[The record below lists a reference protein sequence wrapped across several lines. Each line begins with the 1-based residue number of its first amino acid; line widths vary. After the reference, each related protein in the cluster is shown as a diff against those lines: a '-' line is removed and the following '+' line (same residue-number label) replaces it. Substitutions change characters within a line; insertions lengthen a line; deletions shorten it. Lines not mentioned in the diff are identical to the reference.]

1 MSCKTNFA
9 ARRNHNESETLVNKK
24 AFLNVSM
31 LSTFHALFQMISNG
45 VTFLSTLQTSAN
57 DCSNRVVSTSDPLRV
72 VDPSNFVDQSEV
84 VELSDFVDQREVVDL
99 SNNNHDDD
107 GGDNDISEDVSI
119 ESPSTYKEE
128 ISSFDLKSIEHTFSS
143 NLKPVELK
151 FSSNLKQTDPKFT
164 SIKKPVDLRNLES
177 SAHMKPVDLKS
188 PGISSTTR
196 AVNANKV
203 MLGNLETML

>member
-1 MSCKTNFA
+1 
-9 ARRNHNESETLVNKK
+9 
-24 AFLNVSM
+24 
-31 LSTFHALFQMISNG
+31 MISSG
-45 VTFLSTLQTSAN
+45 VTFLSTLQMSAN
-57 DCSNRVVSTSDPLRV
+57 ECRNRVVSTSDPSGI
-72 VDPSNFVDQSEV
+72 VDP
-84 VELSDFVDQREVVDL
+84 LDFVDQREVVDL

-107 GGDNDISEDVSI
+107 DDGDDDDVSEDISI

-128 ISSFDLKSIEHTFSS
+128 ISSVDLNRIELSSSKLKPVELKFSS

-151 FSSNLKQTDPKFT
+151 FSSNLKQTDSKFT
-164 SIKKPVDLRNLES
+164 SIKEPVDLRNLES
-177 SAHMKPVDLKS
+177 SAHVKAVELKS